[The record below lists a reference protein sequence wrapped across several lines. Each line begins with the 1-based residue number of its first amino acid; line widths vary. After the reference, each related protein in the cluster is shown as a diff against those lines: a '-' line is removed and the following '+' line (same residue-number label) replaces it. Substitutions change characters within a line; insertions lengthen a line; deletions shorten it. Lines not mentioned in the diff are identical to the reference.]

1 MNIDYDNI
9 ETNEIL
15 DILNKYKKGTRFI
28 ITGEPSTWSSSL
40 NNNCPLTFGGGG
52 ASYPYHG
59 RIIETIEYKD
69 HVAMTDGV
77 YGWNLS
83 ELINTDNIILIND
96 MRKQKLD
103 KINDNQKNYIL

>member
-1 MNIDYDNI
+1 MIA
-9 ETNEIL
+9 EEI
-15 DILNKYKKGTRFI
+15 IKKYKKGSRFI
-28 ITGEPSTWSSSL
+28 VTFCPCMWASSL